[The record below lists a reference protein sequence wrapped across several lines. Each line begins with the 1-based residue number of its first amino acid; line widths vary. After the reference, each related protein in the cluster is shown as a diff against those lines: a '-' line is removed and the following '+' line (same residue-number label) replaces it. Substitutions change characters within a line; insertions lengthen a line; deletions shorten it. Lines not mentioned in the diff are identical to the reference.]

1 MHIVQPLGKL
11 FSKFG
16 SRGSGAA
23 QFAGP
28 HYAAVNSHHNI
39 IISDFHNHNIKVNTF
54 TFDKS
59 RSINLFQV
67 FTKDGHFIFSFGR
80 NGWLKNIPTKVLKIT
95 SAGEGNGQFNA
106 PTGVAV
112 DAQDNILVAD
122 WGNSRIQV
130 NR

>member
-54 TFDKS
+54 TSDKS
-59 RSINLFQV
+59 RTINLFQV

-80 NGWLKNIPTKVLKIT
+80 NGGLKYVHHFLKNIP
-95 SAGEGNGQFNA
+95 AGEGNGQFNA

-122 WGNSRIQV
+122 WGNSRI
-130 NR
+130 

>member
-1 MHIVQPLGKL
+1 MHILQPLGKL

-54 TFDKS
+54 MTAKI
-59 RSINLFQV
+59 INM
-67 FTKDGHFIFSFGR
+67 KIF
-80 NGWLKNIPTKVLKIT
+80 
-95 SAGEGNGQFNA
+95 
-106 PTGVAV
+106 
-112 DAQDNILVAD
+112 
-122 WGNSRIQV
+122 
-130 NR
+130 